1 MAYRIGWTTEA
12 NVDLTYLR
20 KSDEVLARRATPR
33 FLGEQPD
40 LASTRRRPMDP
51 NPYGAPWELRLD
63 NVRVLYDIDEQA
75 RVVRILRVAEKRGNA
90 FYVRGQK
97 VEMRLP

>member
-12 NVDLTYLR
+12 NVDLTYLKR
-20 KSDEVLARRATPR
+20 NDEVLARRATPR
-33 FLGEQPD
+33 FLSDQSALE
-40 LASTRRRPMDP
+40 STKRRPMAP

-63 NVRVLYDIDEQA
+63 SVRVLYDIDEDGGM
-75 RVVRILRVAEKRGNA
+75 VRILRVAEKRGNE

-97 VEMRLP
+97 VEMRRP